1 MYNDKNSLKIR
12 TKKNV
17 DKYAFFLDIDNTL
30 WKHGVIPEINK
41 ETIKQV
47 RAMGHKVF
55 VNTGRSYAF
64 IPQRLFEEIEL
75 DGVISGIGGTI
86 RIDGEIVEKTY
97 LSREDLIYIYEL
109 CKDKGTGIFF
119 EGEYKT
125 IFYDRKDE
133 NNPRFFCDEEGE
145 RVFFDADV
153 WKKKYINEPISK
165 ATVHGF
171 IPTEEQAKELSSR
184 FVLIPQMVDNYTE
197 MGILGYD
204 KAKGMLRVAQI
215 LGIDR
220 SHCVAMGDSPNDIP
234 MLEAAGISVAMGDAY
249 DEVKDIC
256 DIVSVNCSDGGVAHA
271 MKQILKI

>member
-12 TKKNV
+12 IKMNV

-97 LSREDLIYIYEL
+97 LSREDALYIYETFGKKADL
-109 CKDKGTGIFF
+109 IIY
-119 EGEYKT
+119 EGEYDVIYFDGFHK
-125 IFYDRKDE
+125 E
-133 NNPRFFCDEEGE
+133 NLRFFRMENGEQIYFSIEE
-145 RVFFDADV
+145 
-153 WKKKYINEPISK
+153 WKEKYLEKPISK
-165 ATVHGF
+165 VTVHGYT
-171 IPTEEQAKELSSR
+171 PTEEEEQEIASHFEM
-184 FVLIPQMVDNYTE
+184 IPQIVDKYIE
-197 MGILGYD
+197 IGVLGRS
-204 KAKGMLRVAQI
+204 KAQAMLRVAEI
-215 LGIDR
+215 LGTDR
-220 SHCVAMGDSPNDIP
+220 SHCVAMGDSPNDLS
-234 MLEAAGISVAMGDAY
+234 MLHAAGISVAMGDAC
-249 DEVKDIC
+249 DAVKDIC
-256 DIVSVNCSDGGVAHA
+256 NIVSTNCEEGGVAYA